1 MGEWVNGLK
10 NRINRHEEIKNR
22 VEFKRPLKVV
32 VDAGNATAGKLVPD
46 FIKSLGF
53 DVVPLQS
60 EAVINISLCRSIRGL
75 GLSPFVINRSIEE
88 LLKVRRDVRLIKAYV
103 KDGNIASIKAF
114 ERAGFR
120 FLEDT
125 MFNECKTR
133 VYERSLVNG

>member
-1 MGEWVNGLK
+1 LANEDTVRRNSFSQGKIEWASHTRWL
-10 NRINRHEEIKNR
+10 
-22 VEFKRPLKVV
+22 
-32 VDAGNATAGKLVPD
+32 DGKLSSSNCLFLIVD
-46 FIKSLGF
+46 CSGKFAGQVRF

-88 LLKVRRDVRLIKAYV
+88 LLKVCRDVRLIKAYV